1 MQHTIRLDGDLL
13 RVHMWGRKDD
23 VPPSSVCKAVLE
35 ESMKFGLKRIL
46 VELAQERAL
55 SHLSQYLLVDRLRQ
69 FGCTHEHRIAL
80 VHHTPGLYEASD
92 MIELVADNRGL
103 HVRNFRDV
111 PSALRWLDSSAH

>member
-1 MQHTIRLDGDLL
+1 MEHTIRLDGDLL

-23 VPPSSVCKAVLE
+23 VPPSSVCKAALE
-35 ESMKFGLKRIL
+35 ECGKHKLKRIL
-46 VELAQERAL
+46 VELTQEKAL

-80 VHHTPGLYEASD
+80 VHHTPGLYEACD
-92 MIELVADNRGL
+92 MIELVAENRGL

-111 PSALRWLDSSAH
+111 PSALRWLESSDH